1 MMGEVSLE
9 TWIFLLLY
17 VHVKTMESQ
26 PMQHLAE
33 MLTLSLISDLMRDPL
48 FLSICRSYWITF
60 SQIVEVFIWY
70 FVGSLIRMIRVVV
83 KLKKL
88 NKILLI
94 LCSFKKKCWM
104 NVLFPVGLK
113 MPLCNFENFPTK
125 KLVHSV

>member
-104 NVLFPVGLK
+104 NVLFPIGLK
-113 MPLCNFENFPTK
+113 MPLSNFENFPTK